1 IVPLL
6 IFADSLFQ
14 VYLIVFLISSIS
26 RFFYPARS
34 AMIPTLVKK
43 EQLLVANSL
52 SHSTYEFSAI
62 AGYAIGGMLVGFLG
76 AHAVFLIDSVSYL
89 ISAAFIALIA
99 FRPILKTAVKTG
111 NVLGRVVEE
120 FKAGLDYSY
129 RERKVL
135 FLLSLLGVAVL
146 AFAGINILW
155 VILIRDVMGLGVEGM
170 GVLESVFGGGMLA
183 GTFVVGFIGHR
194 FRNKLLIILGFGIS
208 SVSLLMIGLV
218 PVLAPVLVF
227 AFIAGV
233 FTSFVNIPTITVLQ
247 KVVPED
253 MLGRVFS
260 LLGTLTDTA
269 GIISM
274 AAIGVLAEVFPVQD
288 LIIWLS
294 LALLVVTIAAFL
306 VPIQLESDDG
316 DLR

>member
-1 IVPLL
+1 
-6 IFADSLFQ
+6 
-14 VYLIVFLISSIS
+14 
-26 RFFYPARS
+26 
-34 AMIPTLVKK
+34 
-43 EQLLVANSL
+43 
-52 SHSTYEFSAI
+52 
-62 AGYAIGGMLVGFLG
+62 
-76 AHAVFLIDSVSYL
+76 
-89 ISAAFIALIA
+89 
-99 FRPILKTAVKTG
+99 
-111 NVLGRVVEE
+111 
-120 FKAGLDYSY
+120 
-129 RERKVL
+129 
-135 FLLSLLGVAVL
+135 
-146 AFAGINILW
+146 
-155 VILIRDVMGLGVEGM
+155 
-170 GVLESVFGGGMLA
+170 MLA